1 MEEIVKPTMTNT
13 KKEILEAYEEL
24 LNAKLETETKQPK
37 ELEAQKEKSE
47 TIKAAT
53 GFTPESVVKGLGSIK
68 LDIANSIDKI
78 EEGLLQEFQK
88 LEKLQKA
95 LQYETENLEE
105 LYGIRANADALAVLI
120 TANKIKKEA
129 FDTEMAQKKKTFDED
144 IISQQL
150 VWEKE
155 QKERKEQWKEEDE
168 VRKKSLKR
176 EEEEYQYNLSSTRKK
191 EEDAYQNQKETQER
205 VLAETKAQV
214 EKELN
219 EREKTLAEREQEF
232 EELKSKVAEFPILL
246 NKEIEQAKHLL
257 SEQLVTQFKFEKE
270 LFEKETVGENRLL
283 QQTIASL
290 EAKIKEQEQLI
301 TSLNKKT
308 DTASEQV
315 QSIAMK
321 ALESASA
328 YRKDDAKDATDR
340 RE

>member
-1 MEEIVKPTMTNT
+1 MKSRRPIPSGFLLFGDIQNKPPGF
-13 KKEILEAYEEL
+13 ILVFLA
-24 LNAKLETETKQPK
+24 
-37 ELEAQKEKSE
+37 
-47 TIKAAT
+47 
-53 GFTPESVVKGLGSIK
+53 GV
-68 LDIANSIDKI
+68 
-78 EEGLLQEFQK
+78 
-88 LEKLQKA
+88 
-95 LQYETENLEE
+95 
-105 LYGIRANADALAVLI
+105 ANADALAVLI

-168 VRKKSLKR
+168 IRKKNLKR
-176 EEEEYQYNLSSTRKK
+176 EEEEYQYHLSSTRKK
-191 EEDAYQNQKETQER
+191 EEDTYQNQKETQER

-246 NKEIEQAKHLL
+246 NKEIEQAKHHL
-257 SEQLVTQFKFEKE
+257 SEQLATQFKFEKE

-301 TSLNKKT
+301 TSLNRKT

-328 YRKDDAKDATDR
+328 YRKDDAKDATER